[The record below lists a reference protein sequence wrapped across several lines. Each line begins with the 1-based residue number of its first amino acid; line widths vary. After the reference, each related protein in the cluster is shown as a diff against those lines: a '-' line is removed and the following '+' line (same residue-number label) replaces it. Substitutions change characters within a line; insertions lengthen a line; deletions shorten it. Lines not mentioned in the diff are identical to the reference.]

1 MGLATDR
8 IRKHLGAGFLAL
20 ALCAFAS
27 LAGWMPQASAQ
38 TANYGV
44 LAHLNAA
51 TVASFDIR
59 HNVASQQ
66 LNPNRDL
73 YLITA
78 SDGRT
83 DAALLA
89 EVLTD
94 PTAGRP
100 ELNEPMNLDGSS
112 SLDGQSSASVL
123 NGQSS
128 ASVLNGGSSSTS
140 STTTSTPLLGGLLSP
155 VTSLLAPVLNPVGSL
170 LGGVLNPLLGSVLNI
185 NIGISGGGVTVTS
198 SNGSLLNSTPTNF
211 YGAVVP
217 SNYPNQAV
225 VSQIQAGA
233 STHTLATGSGAV
245 VALIDNGVDPSNP
258 VLTPVLLASKGYN
271 FYDNTPNWTAYA
283 DLALGPGGTSGLDGQ
298 SSASVLNGQS
308 SASVLNGGTCAAEFG
323 TGGTLAGG
331 QSSASVLNGGQSSA
345 SVLNGGQ
352 SSASVLN
359 SAKTQAQAIAAL
371 QAILACDP
379 DFGHGTS
386 VAGLIHLVAPK
397 AMILPIKAF
406 GPGGTASAATIY
418 QSITYAI
425 DQHVNVMNLSFS
437 ALATTPDVQD
447 AIAEAVRDG
456 IVVVAAAGNS
466 GSAAAVFPASLPGVT
481 GVGAADGTQSRLPI
495 ASFSNFDSGAGSFVD
510 VDVSAPGVQLFTTY
524 PGAGQIWATSDGTSF
539 STPLVAGEAALLA
552 QLNQSGDAARS
563 LIERSANP
571 AIEGDANGALGHGL
585 VNVYGAVKAA
595 APHLFGLW
603 W

>member
-1 MGLATDR
+1 
-8 IRKHLGAGFLAL
+8 
-20 ALCAFAS
+20 
-27 LAGWMPQASAQ
+27 MPAAVAQ
-38 TANYGV
+38 TALGAPAIYPVNYGV
-44 LAHLNAA
+44 LAHLSAA
-51 TVASFDIR
+51 SVASFDLR
-59 HNVASQQ
+59 HNVVAAQ

-73 YLITA
+73 YLVTA
-78 SDGRT
+78 SDGRS
-83 DAALLA
+83 DATLLA
-89 EVLTD
+89 ELLTD
-94 PTAGRP
+94 PAAGRP
-100 ELNEPMNLDGSS
+100 ELNQPMTLDGVPTNSN
-112 SLDGQSSASVL
+112 LDGQSSASVL

-128 ASVLNGGSSSTS
+128 ASVLNGGTSST
-140 STTTSTPLLGGLLSP
+140 STTTSAPLLGGLLSP

-170 LGGVLNPLLGSVLNI
+170 LGGILNPLLGSVLNI
-185 NIGISGGGVTVTS
+185 NVNVSGGGVTLTS
-198 SNGSLLNSTPTNF
+198 ANGTVVNSAPTYF

-225 VSQIQAGA
+225 VNQIQAGA
-233 STHTLATGSGAV
+233 STHALATGSGAV

-258 VLTPVLLASKGYN
+258 VLTPVLLGTKGYN

-283 DLALGPGGTSGLDGQ
+283 DLALGPGGTSALDGQ

-323 TGGTLAGG
+323 SGGTLAGG

-345 SVLNGGQ
+345 SVLNGAQ
-352 SSASVLN
+352 
-359 SAKTQAQAIAAL
+359 TQAQAVAAL

-386 VAGLIHLVAPK
+386 VAGLIHLVAPR

-418 QSITYAI
+418 QSISYAI

-447 AIAEAVRDG
+447 AIAEAVGDG

-466 GSAAAVFPASLPGVT
+466 SSAAAVFPASLPGVT
-481 GVGAADGTQSRLPI
+481 AVGAADGTLRGLPI

-552 QLNQSGDAARS
+552 QLKQSGNAARS
-563 LIERSANP
+563 LIERTSNP
-571 AIEGDANGALGHGL
+571 AIQGDATGALGHGL

-595 APHLFGLW
+595 APTLLGLW

>member
-1 MGLATDR
+1 
-8 IRKHLGAGFLAL
+8 
-20 ALCAFAS
+20 
-27 LAGWMPQASAQ
+27 MPQASAQ

-44 LAHLNAA
+44 LVHLNAA

-59 HNVASQQ
+59 HNVASRQ

-94 PTAGRP
+94 PAAGRP
-100 ELNEPMNLDGSS
+100 ELNEPMNLDGTPTGSN
-112 SLDGQSSASVL
+112 LDGQSSASVL

-128 ASVLNGGSSSTS
+128 ASVLNGGSSPTS

-170 LGGVLNPLLGSVLNI
+170 LGGILNPLLGSVLNI

-198 SNGSLLNSTPTNF
+198 SNGSVLNSAPTNF

-233 STHTLATGSGAV
+233 STHSLATGSGAV

-258 VLTPVLLASKGYN
+258 VLTPVLLAGKGYN

-345 SVLNGGQ
+345 SVLN
-352 SSASVLN
+352 SA
-359 SAKTQAQAIAAL
+359 TTTAQAVAAL

-386 VAGLIHLVAPK
+386 VAGLIHLVAPR

-466 GSAAAVFPASLPGVT
+466 DSAAAVFPASLPGVT

-595 APHLFGLW
+595 APRLFGLW